1 MLIHRTRLHA
11 TDKPVFSKQNKRQ
24 NEKVIFPFFHS
35 RARCLNYGF
44 FKDPSYKLWQIQYQ
58 VSVMVLKAQAFV
70 KKKDFP
76 WKCTRAGCS
85 SNKIPACVVFP
96 ALWYVL
102 LFEFELT
109 HNAVICCLQ
118 HLLIYLKAY
127 HITEQINSENRWRCL
142 NDNT

>member
-24 NEKVIFPFFHS
+24 NEKVIFLFFHS

-70 KKKDFP
+70 KKK
-76 WKCTRAGCS
+76 
-85 SNKIPACVVFP
+85 KIFHGNVPERDAAAIKYLPVWFF
-96 ALWYVL
+96 L
-102 LFEFELT
+102 LFDM
-109 HNAVICCLQ
+109 C
-118 HLLIYLKAY
+118 Y
-127 HITEQINSENRWRCL
+127 CL
-142 NDNT
+142 NLN